1 MMVSVGV
8 KVGKSWV
15 IIIEKT
21 LDEDVEGVRVVCR
34 PLTRDDG

>member
-1 MMVSVGV
+1 MMVSLGV

-21 LDEDVEGVRVVCR
+21 LDEDVEGVRV
-34 PLTRDDG
+34 L